1 MKKLS
6 MSGGNAPTSIFDDD
20 DLDLT
25 VENAIAG
32 KFRNDGQTCVCTN
45 RFYVQDGSY
54 DEFAQRLIARVRHLS
69 TTTSMKASSRGPLI
83 NQAAVQQSRS
93 PWPLALIMNAD
104 HQDG

>member
-6 MSGGNAPTSIFDDD
+6 MESDGNAPTFIFDGAY
-20 DLDLT
+20 LDLT

-69 TTTSMKASSRGPLI
+69 APASMKASSR
-83 NQAAVQQSRS
+83 A
-93 PWPLALIMNAD
+93 
-104 HQDG
+104 H